1 MGRIHAA
8 TRLTPRLTRVLRVL
22 RDGRPHT
29 TRELIERARVCAVNT
44 CVSEMRA
51 LGYVIECRSQG
62 HDGHGAHVYA
72 YQLVP
77 RGVVDLKRLDAGV
90 AAGDPG

>member
-8 TRLTPRLTRVLRVL
+8 TRLTPRLARVLGVL

-44 CVSEMRA
+44 CVSELRA
-51 LGYVIECRSQG
+51 LGYEIECRSQG
-62 HDGHGAHVYA
+62 HAAGAHVYA
-72 YQLVP
+72 YSLQE
-77 RGVVDLKRLDAGV
+77 DAILRRISHE
-90 AAGDPG
+90 

>member
-8 TRLTPRLTRVLRVL
+8 TRLTRVLRVL

-29 TRELIERARVCAVNT
+29 TRELIKQAEVCAVNT

-77 RGVVDLKRLDAGV
+77 RGRGGPGWKPGPRPAS
-90 AAGDPG
+90 GDPG